1 MGDERRLGDKNDG
14 ANEVV
19 SGLGVYS
26 MIELNWS
33 IFVQMFNFLLLMF
46 ILNKILYQPILKIL
60 EEREKKI
67 SDGQQEVKDLAAQG
81 NKLVATYNEKLQA
94 AKVEA
99 MASKANARKQA
110 VEQVNAVIQDARAKA
125 EQEIL
130 QVRQR
135 VANEIEAA
143 KKELEPELASMAA
156 TIAEQVLGRKVA

>member
-1 MGDERRLGDKNDG
+1 
-14 ANEVV
+14 
-19 SGLGVYS
+19 

-33 IFVQMFNFLLLMF
+33 IFLQMFNFLLLMF
-46 ILNKILYQPILKIL
+46 ILNKILYKPILKIL

-110 VEQVNAVIQDARAKA
+110 VEQVNAVIQEARGKA

-135 VANEIEAA
+135 VASEIETA
-143 KKELEPELASMAA
+143 KKQLEPELASMAA

>member
-1 MGDERRLGDKNDG
+1 
-14 ANEVV
+14 
-19 SGLGVYS
+19 

-46 ILNKILYQPILKIL
+46 VLNKILYKPILKIL

-67 SDGQQEVKDLAAQG
+67 SEGQQEVKDLAAQG

-110 VEQVNAVIQDARAKA
+110 VEQVNAVIQDARGKA

-135 VANEIEAA
+135 VASEIETA
-143 KKELEPELASMAA
+143 KKQLEPELASMAA